1 MVQLVLLVQGVEFL
15 LLNFLDVLSESFFL
29 HQLDNK
35 DFSFSS
41 IFKASRFVRTA
52 LTALDQ
58 SENLLRWFKT
68 ELSSLILTL

>member
-1 MVQLVLLVQGVEFL
+1 MVQLVLLVQGVGFL

-41 IFKASRFVRTA
+41 IFKASRLVRSW
-52 LTALDQ
+52 LKFLEFSDE
-58 SENLLRWFKT
+58 SLEPGY
-68 ELSSLILTL
+68 SSHCSGPV